1 MLPETELLPPQVL
14 VVDANVRHCL
24 LYRMEMEAHGY
35 AVSCAHNGREAL
47 VKLRDRRFDLAVVD
61 VSLPD
66 VSENDLLQQIST
78 CRHQEN
84 RRLPIIINTAYPYS
98 QQQTRRWAADAFLI
112 KSSNLDALLNKVTSF
127 LKPKNLQVKLPN
139 RFRTHRFLR
148 QRDFF
153 IDCIA

>member
-35 AVSCAHNGREAL
+35 AVSCAHNGYEAL
-47 VKLRDRRFDLAVVD
+47 VKLQDRRFDLAVVD

-66 VSENDLLQQIST
+66 IRENDFFRQIST

-98 QQQTRRWAADAFLI
+98 QQQARCWPADAFLI
-112 KSSNLDALLNKVTSF
+112 KSSNLDVLLNKVTSF
-127 LKPKNLQVKLPN
+127 LKPKNLPARIPN
-139 RFRTHRFLR
+139 RFRAHRFLR

-153 IDCIA
+153 IDCIT